1 MAMSGSGGGSELNSE
16 INVTPMVD
24 IMLVMLIIFMVVT
37 PLLQSGVNVA
47 IPKGL
52 NPDEEGDIT
61 NERAVVVSIPF
72 AGAYYIG
79 RDPVNKDDLV
89 ETIKNRM
96 KLRRPDEPQAVY
108 IRGGVG
114 VPYGDVVDVI
124 NSVRDAG
131 FPVVPVPGANAA
143 VAAVSAAGLAAE
155 RFVFVGFLPATL
167 KARRELFEAFRAL
180 PVALVVYESPRRV
193 RATVAAI
200 AQALGGER
208 TLVIVRELTKQF
220 ETIARMPLAEATT
233 WLAADAN
240 RERGEFVL
248 LVDAAPDVRVAS
260 ADGGPVDARALL
272 VALLAELPPTKAA
285 RIAAQVTGKPR
296 DALYAEALSLKG
308 N

>member
-1 MAMSGSGGGSELNSE
+1 VKNILEEKVMAMTERGGSAGGSELNSD

-24 IMLVMLIIFMVVT
+24 IMLVLLIIFMVVT

-61 NERAVVVSIPF
+61 NERAVIVSVPF

-114 VPYGDVVDVI
+114 VPYGDVVDII

-131 FPVVPVPGANAA
+131 FQQIG
-143 VAAVSAAGLAAE
+143 
-155 RFVFVGFLPATL
+155 
-167 KARRELFEAFRAL
+167 
-180 PVALVVYESPRRV
+180 
-193 RATVAAI
+193 
-200 AQALGGER
+200 
-208 TLVIVRELTKQF
+208 
-220 ETIARMPLAEATT
+220 
-233 WLAADAN
+233 
-240 RERGEFVL
+240 
-248 LVDAAPDVRVAS
+248 
-260 ADGGPVDARALL
+260 L
-272 VALLAELPPTKAA
+272 VADKL
-285 RIAAQVTGKPR
+285 KPG
-296 DALYAEALSLKG
+296 EQ
-308 N
+308 